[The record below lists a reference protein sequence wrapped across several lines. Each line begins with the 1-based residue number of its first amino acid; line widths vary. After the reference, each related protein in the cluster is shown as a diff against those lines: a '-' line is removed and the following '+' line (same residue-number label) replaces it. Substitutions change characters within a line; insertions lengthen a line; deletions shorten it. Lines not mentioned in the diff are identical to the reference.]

1 MRVDLFLLVPLLL
14 LALLSGCI
22 QKESNMNG
30 TLDNSFQGA
39 NFDKDCSISAADEVK
54 VGVIQSLTGDLSPD
68 AQLAI
73 DSIELAAK
81 EVNANGGILGRQV
94 ELVIEDDQTL
104 DIAAVDSA
112 KKLLKQ
118 DRVPVII
125 GSNGSGTT
133 MAIMNLIAKNGVLQM
148 SASSTGIELTTY
160 DDNDL
165 FFRTAP
171 SDVMQGIAMAKLA
184 RQRGYETAATLVVN
198 NPYGYGY
205 EKVFIKAFKDLGGN
219 VMQSIR
225 YDPTQTIFESE
236 VEELSSVHPDCV
248 LLVSYPET
256 GSRILKA
263 AYKKGLLKDAHWLL
277 SDGVLVDEFAS
288 MVGNN
293 SDGRFIIAGFEGIA
307 PDQGTGRAAY
317 QIFKDRFFEEYGQQT
332 VIYCSNNYDAMALV
346 ALAIEEAKSN
356 KGTDIRDHLRSVA
369 NPPGIE
375 VSNIAEALNLI
386 REGKMINYQGASGD
400 ITFDEH
406 GDVSGAYYVWSI
418 ADSGSLLEGDRI
430 AI

>member
-1 MRVDLFLLVPLLL
+1 MRSDLFLLVLLL
-14 LALLSGCI
+14 LMALFSGCI
-22 QKESNMNG
+22 QKESNMNA
-30 TLDNSFQGA
+30 TSDNSFQRT
-39 NFDKDCSISAADEVK
+39 NFDKDRSISGADGVK
-54 VGVIQSLTGDLSPD
+54 VGVIQSLTGDLGPE
-68 AQLAI
+68 AQLVI
-73 DSIELAAK
+73 DSITLAAK

-104 DIAAVDSA
+104 DIAAIDSA
-112 KKLLKQ
+112 KKLLKR

-125 GSNGSGTT
+125 GSTGSGTT
-133 MAIMNLIAKNGVLQM
+133 MTIMNLTTKNGVLQI

-171 SDVMQGIAMAKLA
+171 SDASQGIAMARLA

-198 NPYGYGY
+198 NPYGDGY
-205 EKVFIKAFKDLGGN
+205 EKVFIKAFQALGGN
-219 VMQSIR
+219 VLQSIR
-225 YDPTQTIFESE
+225 YDSTQTIFESE
-236 VEELSSVHPDCV
+236 VEKLSSVHPDCV

-263 AYKKGLLKDAHWLL
+263 AYKKGLLKNARWLL

-288 MVGNN
+288 MVGND

-307 PDQGTGRAAY
+307 PDQGTGRVAY
-317 QIFKDRFFEEYGQQT
+317 QIFKDRFFEEYGQQP
-332 VIYCSNNYDAMALV
+332 VIYCSNNYDAMALM
-346 ALAIEEAKSN
+346 ALAIEEAKSTR
-356 KGTDIRDHLRSVA
+356 GTDIRDHLRSVA

-375 VSNIAEALNLI
+375 VSDIAEALNLI

-406 GDVSGAYYVWSI
+406 GDISGTYYVWSI
-418 ADSGSLLEGDRI
+418 GDNGSLLEGGQI